1 MSVYNN
7 WNNYTDWKVPE
18 YNRNELNVHEVRL
31 NGYRQGVLAERKRIL
46 ELLRNMTKKP
56 SAAVVKLMLDLEREN

>member
-1 MSVYNN
+1 MSIYK
-7 WNNYTDWKVPE
+7 DWQLPE

-31 NGYRQGVLAERKRIL
+31 TGYRQGVLAERKRIL

-56 SAAVVKLMLDLEREN
+56 SAGMVKLMLELEREN